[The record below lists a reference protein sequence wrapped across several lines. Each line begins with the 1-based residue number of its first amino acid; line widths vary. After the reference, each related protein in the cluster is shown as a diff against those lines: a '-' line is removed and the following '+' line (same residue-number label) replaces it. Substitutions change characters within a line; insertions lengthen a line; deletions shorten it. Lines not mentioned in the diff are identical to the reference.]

1 MADLRK
7 YFCCTDNLTG
17 SKIIGGIQIILNINF
32 VLNFMQLTR
41 PEDDSGRLA
50 IAFILILVAYGLSLL
65 GKVQLLYDSFA
76 D

>member
-1 MADLRK
+1 MRK

-17 SKIIGGIQIILNINF
+17 SKIIGGIQIFLNINF

-41 PEDDSGRLA
+41 LEDDSGRLA

-65 GKVQLLYDSFA
+65 GKVQL
-76 D
+76 

>member
-1 MADLRK
+1 MRK

-65 GKVQLLYDSFA
+65 SKVQLLYDSFA